1 MALMSFN
8 NTGSSVKS
16 AIDYF
21 ESDLDHTA
29 TERTNKPFFISGDKE
44 RMLEAEELAKS
55 TGRKCTHTSLTISFR
70 DNELSQF
77 ILKDENGKQKGTR
90 NNDGKFIP
98 EYDNKKLKIFLEENV
113 IRDFR
118 DTFFNGLKPD
128 ENYLDYFNMHTDKG
142 NVEVN
147 CAFLKMEMTTGRQFN
162 PFPPGQLSLDLRD
175 AFVDILNDKLGFDRV
190 IRDPF
195 SIKHN
200 DLEMK
205 EINSPS
211 STAKYQKEVV
221 KPKKYDIQRYISKLV
236 LDGKLNNRKEL
247 IEYLQE
253 RGKVKFLD
261 KENDPPS
268 EKTGKHSYDYISFI
282 PDGFDKAIRLEGK
295 LFKKDADFNELRTE
309 HKNNET
315 IKKDP
320 LLSNSLSN
328 YERKERVEKIE
339 KHKSISKDN
348 NEKLKTKGIKSVK
361 KNKTRKYLPKSK
373 KKLDKK
379 DDKKNNK
386 NSNSNSNNQQQ
397 QQPKKEGPAQGPAST
412 VEDNNQMSKDVS
424 TDKSKADLKEL
435 KSENKS
441 NENKKPTDPKIYSS
455 KSSNSNDDQQSP
467 SLKTTSNSSN
477 GAVQSLE
484 EAIVGFDKEILS
496 INNSILFLQLRIGS
510 LNMRKESDI
519 KLKFELDGKITALKT
534 RIAEL
539 EAKKE
544 INADALAQAKQDE
557 LNKNNNLKLSTP
569 KIKF

>member
-1 MALMSFN
+1 M
-8 NTGSSVKS
+8 
-16 AIDYF
+16 
-21 ESDLDHTA
+21 
-29 TERTNKPFFISGDKE
+29 
-44 RMLEAEELAKS
+44 
-55 TGRKCTHTSLTISFR
+55 
-70 DNELSQF
+70 
-77 ILKDENGKQKGTR
+77 
-90 NNDGKFIP
+90 
-98 EYDNKKLKIFLEENV
+98 
-113 IRDFR
+113 
-118 DTFFNGLKPD
+118 
-128 ENYLDYFNMHTDKG
+128 
-142 NVEVN
+142 
-147 CAFLKMEMTTGRQFN
+147 
-162 PFPPGQLSLDLRD
+162 
-175 AFVDILNDKLGFDRV
+175 
-190 IRDPF
+190 
-195 SIKHN
+195 
-200 DLEMK
+200 
-205 EINSPS
+205 
-211 STAKYQKEVV
+211 
-221 KPKKYDIQRYISKLV
+221 
-236 LDGKLNNRKEL
+236 
-247 IEYLQE
+247 
-253 RGKVKFLD
+253 
-261 KENDPPS
+261 
-268 EKTGKHSYDYISFI
+268 
-282 PDGFDKAIRLEGK
+282 
-295 LFKKDADFNELRTE
+295 
-309 HKNNET
+309 
-315 IKKDP
+315 
-320 LLSNSLSN
+320 
-328 YERKERVEKIE
+328 
-339 KHKSISKDN
+339 
-348 NEKLKTKGIKSVK
+348 
-361 KNKTRKYLPKSK
+361 
-373 KKLDKK
+373 DKK